1 MRYWPESQML
11 ILCKDRNS
19 YDNERLGVEHV
30 LLS

>member
-1 MRYWPESQML
+1 MRHWSENQML
-11 ILCKDRNS
+11 ILCKDGNS